1 MKNIFSCLFAKT
13 TFCSRDSFCNRYASL
28 VNRLMRLR
36 STAFLKFRLPTA
48 TPKRSRASPS
58 ASLRRL
64 KESGIAFGK
73 PSATEGVGSRGSLL
87 PSNALPA
94 EGAGSGETIEG
105 EMIYK
110 ILKGK
115 MEKLLPSL
123 NNCSICFRLLSLSF
137 LPKVNCFAK

>member
-1 MKNIFSCLFAKT
+1 MFAIS
-13 TFCSRDSFCNRYASL
+13 TFCSRYIFCNRYASL

-48 TPKRSRASPS
+48 TPKRSR
-58 ASLRRL
+58 
-64 KESGIAFGK
+64 ESG
-73 PSATEGVGSRGSLL
+73 VGCRKSGL
-87 PSNALPA
+87 PSKALPA
-94 EGAGSGETIEG
+94 EGAGSGETIEC

>member
-48 TPKRSRASPS
+48 TPKRS
-58 ASLRRL
+58 L
-64 KESGIAFGK
+64 ESGIAFGK
-73 PSATEGVGSRGSLL
+73 PSATEGVGSRGSRL
-87 PSNALPA
+87 PSNAFPA